1 MAAAGPACASRPD
14 TVTMHRYRLPQLTLQ
29 DMALCCG
36 HLRRA
41 GDGAASLEEAAGRI
55 TRFLYDELADGEG
68 QRRACMLVR
77 FYKTHLLQA
86 LDPGLQV
93 FARELAQ
100 EGAELPGT
108 TRCLTLVSTVGD
120 EPDWCSRHR
129 SQGHRAIPLPSRE
142 AVERLPMIAQLVG
155 QLGISIAAIVRPDP
169 AIFVDSHQHTFN
181 VFHVPEAAGSPHIP
195 AQESF
200 VLRYGVRSV
209 VGFGGLLPTGDLF
222 SVILFARVAV
232 SREAAELFKPLALA
246 AKLAVLPFANG
257 PLFDEREG

>member
-1 MAAAGPACASRPD
+1 MR
-14 TVTMHRYRLPQLTLQ
+14 RYRLPQLTLQ

-41 GDGAASLEEAAGRI
+41 GDGAANLEEAAGRI
-55 TRFLYDELADGEG
+55 TRFLYDELAEGEG
-68 QRRACMLVR
+68 GQRACLLVR
-77 FYKTHLLQA
+77 FYKTHPLQA
-86 LDPGLQV
+86 LDPGLQA
-93 FARELAQ
+93 FARQLSP
-100 EGAELPGT
+100 EGPALPDT
-108 TRCLTLVSTVGD
+108 TRCLTLISTVGD
-120 EPDWCSRHR
+120 EPAWCSRHL
-129 SQGHRAIPLPSRE
+129 SEGHRAIPLPSRE

-181 VFHVPEAAGSPHIP
+181 VFHVPEAAGSPYIP

-232 SREAAELFKPLALA
+232 SRETAELFKPLALA
-246 AKLAVLPFANG
+246 AKLAVLPFGNG
-257 PLFDEREG
+257 PLFSGDERTG